1 MFSSSFIIHI
11 YYECILVS
19 ELKYNWIQEMMKMMC
34 DWWRCQLEVN
44 HRSLSEN
51 RKVVRNDLRGSDYSQ
66 TLCTMYKHISK

>member
-34 DWWRCQLEVN
+34 DW
-44 HRSLSEN
+44 
-51 RKVVRNDLRGSDYSQ
+51 
-66 TLCTMYKHISK
+66 